1 MEDDENSTVHLACTS
16 LHPEGLSPLTMDLD
30 EDLRALVAKLEL
42 GRADPA
48 RNSKILIDR
57 LVAHAGHRALIF
69 ASPELRDDKTYILQH
84 VKVNG
89 RRLKFASKA
98 LKDDREIVKA
108 AINTYGGAL
117 EWASPRLRR
126 DPDLVWSAVM
136 SHGCAMHHVP
146 RRMREQPDFILGVRR
161 GDMRRG
167 LFPKRGGD
175 SHALA
180 LSLHSIRKWTL
191 DDGFSYEDLAKAP
204 KVVTGKSVSS
214 RELWLSGGRH
224 GRLEGWGGWLPP
236 VGGAV
241 KGFPN
246 W

>member
-117 EWASPRLRR
+117 EWASPRSGSG
-126 DPDLVWSAVM
+126 LVC
-136 SHGCAMHHVP
+136 GYEP
-146 RRMREQPDFILGVRR
+146 RMRYASRPEENARTTR
-161 GDMRRG
+161 
-167 LFPKRGGD
+167 
-175 SHALA
+175 
-180 LSLHSIRKWTL
+180 LHSRGEKGGHAERL
-191 DDGFSYEDLAKAP
+191 VPKERGRFSRACTQPALHTEVDA
-204 KVVTGKSVSS
+204 
-214 RELWLSGGRH
+214 
-224 GRLEGWGGWLPP
+224 
-236 VGGAV
+236 
-241 KGFPN
+241 
-246 W
+246 